1 MLLHVGAFHLD
12 VDSKH
17 ATPWH
22 SLAPHTRLL
31 CTLLIVF
38 AIVLTPNG
46 HWWTWA
52 IYGLALLWLVLLS
65 RVTWSVLLKR
75 IAVES
80 VFISVVLLGTLFRG
94 GGTVLWAWGPLQIT
108 TVGLIVLGS
117 VTLKAVLSLLMLNV
131 LTLTT
136 SIPALLNALLILRTP
151 PLLVAI
157 LASMYRY
164 INVLIGEF
172 NAMRR
177 AAASR
182 NLMGSNRWKRLVV
195 GNMMGSLFIRTYE
208 RGERVYQ
215 AMLARGYQGVPSVE
229 KVPKGGR
236 RDILALTI
244 TLIVTLLGQAI
255 YLEPIR
261 QILSL

>member
-12 VDSKH
+12 VDSKQVS
-17 ATPWH
+17 PWH

-31 CTLLIVF
+31 CALLIVF
-38 AIVLTPNG
+38 AIALTPNG

-52 IYGLALLWLVLLS
+52 IYGLALLGLILLS
-65 RVTWSVLLKR
+65 RVTLPVLLKR
-75 IAVES
+75 VAVES
-80 VFISVVLLGTLFRG
+80 VFIVVVLLGSVFQGSGR
-94 GGTVLWAWGPLQIT
+94 VLWAWGPLKIT
-108 TVGLIVLGS
+108 TVGLTMLGS
-117 VTLKAVLSLLMLNV
+117 VTLKALLSLLILNV

-182 NLMGSNRWKRLVV
+182 NLMGSNRWHRLVV

-215 AMLARGYQGVPSVE
+215 AMLARGYQGIPSVE

-236 RDILALTI
+236 RDIVALSLTV
-244 TLIVTLLGQAI
+244 IVALLGQAI

-261 QILSL
+261 KILSL

>member
-12 VDSKH
+12 IDSKR

-22 SLAPHTRLL
+22 TLAPHTRLL
-31 CTLLIVF
+31 CALLIVF
-38 AIVLTPNG
+38 AIVLTANG

-52 IYGLALLWLVLLS
+52 IYGLALLGLVLLS
-65 RVTWSVLLKR
+65 RVTLLVLLKR
-75 IAVES
+75 VAVES
-80 VFISVVLLGTLFRG
+80 VFISVVLLGTLFREG
-94 GGTVLWAWGPLQIT
+94 GRVLWAWGPLKIT
-108 TVGLIVLGS
+108 TVGLTILGS
-117 VTLKAVLSLLMLNV
+117 VTSKALLSLLVLNV

-172 NAMRR
+172 NAMQR

-182 NLMGSNRWKRLVV
+182 NLMGSNRWQRLVV
-195 GNMMGSLFIRTYE
+195 GNMMGALFIRTYE

-215 AMLARGYQGVPSVE
+215 AMLARGYQGIPPVE

-236 RDILALTI
+236 RDVVALTL
-244 TLIVTLLGQAI
+244 TVIVALLGQAV
-255 YLEPIR
+255 YL
-261 QILSL
+261 L

>member
-12 VDSKH
+12 VDSKQ

-22 SLAPHTRLL
+22 KLAPRTRILCALL
-31 CTLLIVF
+31 MVF
-38 AIVLTPNG
+38 AIVLTPDG

-52 IYGLALLWLVLLS
+52 IYGLAVVSLILTS
-65 RVTWSVLLKR
+65 RVTLPVLLKR
-75 IAVES
+75 VAVES
-80 VFISVVLLGTLFRG
+80 VFISVVLLGTLFRDG
-94 GGTVLWAWGPLQIT
+94 GKVLWAWGPLKIT
-108 TVGLIVLGS
+108 TVGLTVLGS
-117 VTLKAVLSLLMLNV
+117 VTLKALLSLLILNI

-136 SIPALLNALLILRTP
+136 SIPALLNALLELKTP

-182 NLMGSNRWKRLVV
+182 NLMGSNRSSRLVV

-215 AMLARGYQGVPSVE
+215 AMLARGYQGIPPIE
-229 KVPKGGR
+229 KVPSGGR
-236 RDILALTI
+236 RDIVALTLTVI
-244 TLIVTLLGQAI
+244 LALLGQAI
-255 YLEPIR
+255 YL
-261 QILSL
+261 L

>member
-12 VDSKH
+12 IDSKR

-22 SLAPHTRLL
+22 TLAPHTRLL
-31 CTLLIVF
+31 CALLIVF
-38 AIVLTPNG
+38 AIVLTANG

-52 IYGLALLWLVLLS
+52 IYGLALLGLVLLS
-65 RVTWSVLLKR
+65 RVTLLVLLKR
-75 IAVES
+75 VAVES
-80 VFISVVLLGTLFRG
+80 VFISVVLLGTLFREG
-94 GGTVLWAWGPLQIT
+94 GRVLWAWGPLKIT
-108 TVGLIVLGS
+108 TAGLTILGS
-117 VTLKAVLSLLMLNV
+117 VTFKALLSLLVLNV

-177 AAASR
+177 AAESR
-182 NLMGSNRWKRLVV
+182 NLMGSNRWQRLVV
-195 GNMMGSLFIRTYE
+195 GNMMGALFIRTYE

-215 AMLARGYQGVPSVE
+215 AMLARGYQGIPPVE

-236 RDILALTI
+236 RDVVALTL
-244 TLIVTLLGQAI
+244 TVIVALLGQAV
-255 YLEPIR
+255 YL
-261 QILSL
+261 L

>member
-12 VDSKH
+12 VDSKQ
-17 ATPWH
+17 ASPWH

-31 CTLLIVF
+31 CALLIVF
-38 AIVLTPNG
+38 AIALTPNG

-52 IYGLALLWLVLLS
+52 IYGLALLGLILLS
-65 RVTWSVLLKR
+65 RVTLPVLLKR
-75 IAVES
+75 VAVES
-80 VFISVVLLGTLFRG
+80 VFIVVVLLGSVFQGSGR
-94 GGTVLWAWGPLQIT
+94 VLWAWGPLKIT
-108 TVGLIVLGS
+108 TVGLTMLGS
-117 VTLKAVLSLLMLNV
+117 VTLKALLSLLILNV

-182 NLMGSNRWKRLVV
+182 NLMGSNRWHRLVV

-215 AMLARGYQGVPSVE
+215 AMLARGYQGIPSVE

-236 RDILALTI
+236 RDIVALSLTV
-244 TLIVTLLGQAI
+244 IVALLGQAI

-261 QILSL
+261 KILSL

>member
-1 MLLHVGAFHLD
+1 MLLHIGAFHLD
-12 VDSKH
+12 VDSKK

-22 SLAPHTRLL
+22 KLAPHTRVL
-31 CTLLIVF
+31 CTLLILF
-38 AIVLTPNG
+38 ATVLTPDG
-46 HWWTWA
+46 HWLTWA
-52 IYGLALLWLVLLS
+52 IYGLALVGLLLLS

-75 IAVES
+75 VAVES
-80 VFISVVLLGTLFRG
+80 AFIFVVLLGTLFRG
-94 GGTVLWAWGPLQIT
+94 GGRVLWAWGPLKIT

-117 VTLKAVLSLLMLNV
+117 VTLKALLSLLMLNL

-136 SIPALLNALLILRTP
+136 SIPALLNALLVLRTP

-182 NLMGSNRWKRLVV
+182 NLMSNNRSARLVV

-215 AMLARGYQGVPSVE
+215 AMLARGYQGIPPVE
-229 KVPKGGR
+229 KVPPGGR
-236 RDILALTI
+236 RDVVALTL
-244 TLIVTLLGQAI
+244 TVIVALLGQAV
-255 YLEPIR
+255 YLF
-261 QILSL
+261 

>member
-12 VDSKH
+12 IDSKQ

-22 SLAPHTRLL
+22 SLAAHTRLL

-38 AIVLTPNG
+38 AIVLTQNG

-52 IYGLALLWLVLLS
+52 IYGLALLCLILLS

-75 IAVES
+75 VAVES
-80 VFISVVLLGTLFRG
+80 VFIGVVVLGTLFRG
-94 GGTVLWAWGPLQIT
+94 GGTVIWAWGPLKIT
-108 TVGLIVLGS
+108 TVGLTILGS
-117 VTLKAVLSLLMLNV
+117 VTLKALLSLLMLNV

-182 NLMGSNRWKRLVV
+182 NLMGSNRWQRLVV

-215 AMLARGYQGVPSVE
+215 AMLARGYQGIPSVE

-236 RDILALTI
+236 RDILALTL
-244 TLIVTLLGQAI
+244 TVIVALLGQAI

-261 QILSL
+261 KILSL